1 MQNMQAW
8 KAVVVNE
15 ISRKPANSLCSQ
27 TGSLS
32 EKVQQ
37 RQQKC
42 KLHILATVVVVA
54 AVVCRL
60 SKVAVKYTLHLNL
73 YWFFGLSCHSYAST
87 CGIFGNDFSVA
98 KATEEEKERSRARG
112 RGRNKLNDAR
122 LKATRSR
129 YLLLSLSSVC
139 QAIDKCRRMHIAL
152 ESKLTKQSS
161 RKGLRK
167 LTRIKLN

>member
-1 MQNMQAW
+1 M
-8 KAVVVNE
+8 VNE

-54 AVVCRL
+54 AVVVVAVDVVCRL

-112 RGRNKLNDAR
+112 KGRNKLNDAR

-152 ESKLTKQSS
+152 ESKLTKLSS

>member
-1 MQNMQAW
+1 M
-8 KAVVVNE
+8 VNE
-15 ISRKPANSLCSQ
+15 ISRKPANSLCWQ

-54 AVVCRL
+54 AVVAVVDVVCRL

-129 YLLLSLSSVC
+129 YLLLS
-139 QAIDKCRRMHIAL
+139 
-152 ESKLTKQSS
+152 
-161 RKGLRK
+161 
-167 LTRIKLN
+167 

>member
-1 MQNMQAW
+1 M
-8 KAVVVNE
+8 VNE

-42 KLHILATVVVVA
+42 KLHILATVVVVVDVVVVVVVD
-54 AVVCRL
+54 VVCRL

-122 LKATRSR
+122 LKATHSR

-139 QAIDKCRRMHIAL
+139 QAIDNCRRMHIAL

-161 RKGLRK
+161 RA
-167 LTRIKLN
+167 

>member
-1 MQNMQAW
+1 MRVELCSHCAASSLVANVTVTHGVCAMHAKHAW

-42 KLHILATVVVVA
+42 KLHILATVVVVDVVVVVVV

-60 SKVAVKYTLHLNL
+60 SKVAVNYTLHLT
-73 YWFFGLSCHSYAST
+73 T
-87 CGIFGNDFSVA
+87 CTGSLGCLAIVTRQLA
-98 KATEEEKERSRARG
+98 EYLATTLVPRKRERLERRDAEGEELKES
-112 RGRNKLNDAR
+112 
-122 LKATRSR
+122 
-129 YLLLSLSSVC
+129 
-139 QAIDKCRRMHIAL
+139 
-152 ESKLTKQSS
+152 ESE
-161 RKGLRK
+161 RKK
-167 LTRIKLN
+167 

>member
-1 MQNMQAW
+1 M
-8 KAVVVNE
+8 VNE

-42 KLHILATVVVVA
+42 KLHILATVVVVPVVVVSVVVAAVVVA

-60 SKVAVKYTLHLNL
+60 SKVAVNYTLHLNL

-87 CGIFGNDFSVA
+87 CGIFGNDFSAA
-98 KATEEEKERSRARG
+98 KATEEEKESEREERRV

-139 QAIDKCRRMHIAL
+139 QAIDNCRRMHIAL
-152 ESKLTKQSS
+152 ESK
-161 RKGLRK
+161 
-167 LTRIKLN
+167 

>member
-1 MQNMQAW
+1 M
-8 KAVVVNE
+8 VNE

-54 AVVCRL
+54 AVVVVVDVVCRL
-60 SKVAVKYTLHLNL
+60 SKMAVKYTLHLNL

-122 LKATRSR
+122 LKATGSR

-139 QAIDKCRRMHIAL
+139 QAIDKCRRMQIAL
-152 ESKLTKQSS
+152 ESK
-161 RKGLRK
+161 
-167 LTRIKLN
+167 